1 LLLKNKDAQVPF
13 NISAFT
19 HIGTLRQQNQ
29 DRILVQ
35 NHVLQDGIHSWLNAT
50 TCTCFVADGIGGNLA
65 GDVAAQFVLEQI
77 QTQMALTQ
85 SLSKE
90 TLAQILNDINVRLI
104 EMGDAQSETR
114 GMGTTLAGLVIRD
127 DFLEIISAG
136 DSPVWLLRGDLFF
149 QLTTAQVMN
158 PLEENSPLISY
169 FGGLHNELQLL
180 FNEHL
185 REILPDDL
193 FLICSDGLF
202 KALEVK
208 QVKVIL
214 SNNQTLPQKAEFLL
228 KKALE
233 NGAEDNVSCI
243 LIHVQI

>member
-1 LLLKNKDAQVPF
+1 MPF

-35 NHVLQDGIHSWLNAT
+35 NEVLQDGIHSWLNQT
-50 TCTCFVADGIGGNLA
+50 SCTCFVADGIGGNPA
-65 GDVAAQFVLEQI
+65 GEVAAQFVLDRIQAQI
-77 QTQMALTQ
+77 SLTP
-85 SLSKE
+85 SLSKD
-90 TLAQILNDINVRLI
+90 TLAQMLNEINYCLI
-104 EMGDAQSETR
+104 ETSQVQPANR
-114 GMGTTLAGLVIRD
+114 GMGTTLAGLIICD
-127 DFLEIISAG
+127 DFFEIISAG

-149 QLTTAQVMN
+149 QLTIPQVVN

-169 FGGLHNELQLL
+169 FGGLRNELQLL
-180 FNEHL
+180 FNENL

-202 KALEVK
+202 KALPTK
-208 QVKVIL
+208 QIKLIL
-214 SNNQTLPQKAEFLL
+214 MNNQTLNKKAEFLL
-228 KKALE
+228 KKVLE

-243 LIHVQI
+243 LIHISMQEKS